1 MEMISNTTYPSSS
14 SCSIGVDLRVDFD
27 TCSSNGVDLDTF
39 SGLATVRMDK
49 NNVSPTAPVFRIK

>member
-1 MEMISNTTYPSSS
+1 MISNTTYPSSS

-27 TCSSNGVDLDTF
+27 ACSSNGVDLDTF